1 APSGHDGKGADRAT
15 LWCDLRWKCGEISA
29 LALQAD
35 DPESAAAYVLD
46 YLPKLFEYAFGFG
59 AGKESPQGT
68 YAAPCGHP
76 ADQGHHPA
84 GPSRF
89 GSCFRASSGS
99 VVLKPTDVIGCSLT
113 SSRNTSG
120 RE

>member
-1 APSGHDGKGADRAT
+1 MDPLNPNTSLLPPALRALAMGLVVDKVVPAPDRSRQEGQAPSGHDGKGADRAA

-59 AGKESPQGT
+59 AGKASLECT
-68 YAAPCGHP
+68 YAAP
-76 ADQGHHPA
+76 
-84 GPSRF
+84 
-89 GSCFRASSGS
+89 
-99 VVLKPTDVIGCSLT
+99 
-113 SSRNTSG
+113 
-120 RE
+120 